1 MNRNDEIRLRHMLD
15 AAREAVAFAQG
26 RMRVDLRIDRQLALA
41 LVKDIE
47 IVGEA
52 AAAVTDSTQ
61 AELTDIPWQ
70 QIIAMR
76 NRLIHA
82 YYDVNLDL
90 VWQTIQQDLPSLI
103 ASLEQALQSYKD
115 A

>member
-1 MNRNDEIRLRHMLD
+1 MNSDDAIRLRHMLD

-26 RMRVDLRIDRQLALA
+26 RIRADLRIDRQLALA

-52 AAAVTDSTQ
+52 AGAVTDSTRV
-61 AELTDIPWQ
+61 ELTDIPWQ
-70 QIIAMR
+70 EIIAMR

-82 YYDVNLDL
+82 YFDVNLDL

-103 ASLEQALQSYKD
+103 ASLEQALRRFGD